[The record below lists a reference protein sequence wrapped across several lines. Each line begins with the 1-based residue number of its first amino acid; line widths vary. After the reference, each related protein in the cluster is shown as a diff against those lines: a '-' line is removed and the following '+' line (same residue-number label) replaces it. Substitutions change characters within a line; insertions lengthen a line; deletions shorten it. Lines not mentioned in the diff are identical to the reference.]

1 MTIEFRP
8 SRVDDGGDGERL
20 IQAMAAE
27 IASIYDGLDNS
38 APGMPTAGP
47 AELGPPGGGFWVGY
61 EDGAPLCCGGIKRLP
76 DEPARAC
83 EIKRMYV
90 VPEARGRG
98 VARRLL
104 AHLEQ
109 AARDLGYTVVRLDT
123 GSRQPAAQHIYT
135 SAGYVQIGNFND
147 HPVATYFGEKR
158 L

>member
-8 SRVDDGGDGERL
+8 ASVDDGGDGERL
-20 IQAMAAE
+20 IKAMAAE
-27 IASIYDGLDNS
+27 IALLYDGLDFTAS
-38 APGMPTAGP
+38 HMPAAGP

-61 EDGAPLCCGGIKRLP
+61 EDGTPVCCGGVKRLP
-76 DEPARAC
+76 DGVG

-90 VPEARGRG
+90 VPDARGRG

-104 AHLEQ
+104 GHLEQ

-135 SAGYVQIGNFND
+135 SAGYVQIGNFN
-147 HPVATYFGEKR
+147 HNPVSTYFGEKR